1 MRNWGRLLKVRFLGD
16 LDDLTLQEEE
26 VDSVTWLDRAELRA
40 LLETGPIS
48 PDAAVAIERWL
59 KEYPESIL

>member
-59 KEYPESIL
+59 KEYPESIF